1 MIEKVTNFS
10 SITLVLLKE
19 LRLERSIH
27 QAQIADMCDRTP
39 SAWTKIETGKSP
51 LPMEMFFRVCNGIQ
65 VPPSAVLAA
74 MERYAALLSQNGW
87 AVISKQLEFN
97 EDKLLIEA
105 QEYYSSN
112 GFKARHTMAP
122 LPYSSV
128 LNSPIY
134 NIDGSVAPI
143 PVFAFALFE
152 EAKNN
157 LINWS
162 LQPTEI
168 MY

>member
-1 MIEKVTNFS
+1 MIEKVTTFS

-19 LRLERSIH
+19 LRLERNIH

-87 AVISKQLEFN
+87 AVITKQLEFN
-97 EDKLLIEA
+97 EDTLLIEA
-105 QEYYSSN
+105 QEYYSCA
-112 GFKARHTMAP
+112 GFKARHTIAP
-122 LPYSSV
+122 VAYSSV

-134 NIDGSVAPI
+134 NMNGTVSPI

-152 EAKNN
+152 EAKNHQ
-157 LINWS
+157 INWN
-162 LQPTEI
+162 LEATC
-168 MY
+168 